1 MKKDEIRKYLENLKP
16 QLNEKLKEYLTP
28 AENSISLKESI
39 ADYLEK
45 EFSKEYVRITVIMTP
60 EELEGYKY
68 EVFFEALNDVDFRK
82 MQDEML

>member
-1 MKKDEIRKYLENLKP
+1 MKKDEIRKYLEEIKP
-16 QLNEKLKEYLTP
+16 QLKEKLREYLTP

-45 EFSKEYVRITVIMTP
+45 EFPKEYVRITVVMTP
-60 EELEGYKY
+60 DEIEGYKY
-68 EVFFEALNDVDFRK
+68 EVSFEDLDDVDFRK